1 MRRLLLLPLLLA
13 GSLRAQTVVAAGD
26 NSLTLA
32 QLLRFHPEGMILCV
46 PGANGRSFGQDV
58 AVALE
63 EEPAVALLL
72 TSQELEPG
80 LNVTRE
86 LARLRGW
93 GSDRPHWAL
102 IGADRRIHAEGTE
115 APTAAALAAAYRE
128 SGLRTRADR
137 VRDFLRE
144 HADHREALA
153 HLLLELRILGE
164 KRTERLLGPKPE
176 EDPPPPSAKGGEE
189 APAKGGGEEPAST
202 DPKKPPPPEEGE
214 PAPPP
219 QVLLP
224 DEADARIWEEYA
236 GLYERFITEGHWL
249 DAATEGSSPVPLAAQ
264 LSEAADRSPRLRG
277 LAARLLPF
285 VEERLRGRLS
295 DERRWDVWLSL
306 RAASGQGR
314 PGDVLSGM
322 EPLPGARRW
331 PPGAA
336 LLAYVEDARR
346 SGDWREAEAVL
357 QATYDQDLDFLRTLR
372 SAAEEDAAGRGG
384 APVALGS
391 SFGFGGWTGEVS
403 LLVEAKLR
411 LGRNA
416 DADRLVAEVFARVPN
431 PSAARMAAALARKCG
446 APGLAD
452 KWERLGK

>member
-1 MRRLLLLPLLLA
+1 MRRLLLLPFLLA
-13 GSLRAQTVVAAGD
+13 APLRAQSVVAAGD

-32 QLLRFHPEGMILCV
+32 QLLRFHGEGMILCV
-46 PGANGRSFGQDV
+46 PGANGRSLGQDV

-63 EEPAVALLL
+63 QEPAVGLLL
-72 TSQELEPG
+72 ASQELEPG
-80 LNVTRE
+80 LNVAKE

-93 GSDRPHWAL
+93 GSDKPHWAL

-115 APTAAALAAAYRE
+115 APTSAAIAAAYRA

-137 VRDFLRE
+137 VRDFLQDHSE
-144 HADHREALA
+144 HREALA

-164 KRTERLLGPKPE
+164 KRTERVLGPTPE
-176 EDPPPPSAKGGEE
+176 EDPPPPSAKGGDDG
-189 APAKGGGEEPAST
+189 PAKGVGDEPA
-202 DPKKPPPPEEGE
+202 PGKKPPPPEDGE
-214 PAPPP
+214 PEPPP
-219 QVLLP
+219 QALLA
-224 DEADARIWEEYA
+224 DDADARIWDEYA

-249 DAATEGSSPVPLAAQ
+249 DAVTEGSSPVPLAAQ

-295 DERRWDVWLSL
+295 DERRWNVWLSL
-306 RAASGQGR
+306 RAAAGQGR
-314 PGDVLSGM
+314 PGQVLSGL
-322 EPLPGARRW
+322 EPLPGVRRW

-336 LLAYVEDARR
+336 LLAYVGDARR

-372 SAAEEDAAGRGG
+372 AAAEGDAAGQGG
-384 APVALGS
+384 APPATSAS
-391 SFGFGGWTGEVS
+391 SGLDGWSGVVS

-411 LGRNA
+411 LGRSA
-416 DADRLVAEVFARVPN
+416 DADRLVAEVFARVPDLA
-431 PSAARMAAALARKCG
+431 AARMAAALARKCG
-446 APGLAD
+446 APGLGD
-452 KWERLGK
+452 KWERLGR